1 MMLRRQIWL
10 PAVLTLL
17 VVVVGLLFWPA
28 SFLQS
33 WLAAAVTWGAI
44 PLGALP
50 ILMIHGLTGG
60 RWGDQ
65 SRRVWLALVATLPL
79 FVLSLVPLVLAME
92 TLFAW
97 TQPEHLLPD
106 VVKRKQF
113 YLNLPFFVT
122 RLVIYCGIWLALAWM
137 QGLWRSP
144 DSSGAGI
151 GGRGPQG
158 LHAPGLI
165 LWVLSITF
173 FSFDWF
179 MSLEPKFYS
188 DVFGL
193 MLCTNLAGVALAVG
207 LLVGGT
213 GMEAGPRKDLAN
225 LWLAFLLGWAF
236 LAFSQYIIIW
246 SGNLPDEIGW
256 YIHRSEPV
264 WREISV
270 MSFLL
275 FFLVPFFM
283 LLPSRAKERQSW
295 LSTVAML
302 CLAGHV
308 LQLQWLI
315 LPAFGPLKIEQM
327 ILTPLILVVTGAT
340 YLGWIRGYTA
350 MQGARHG

>member
-1 MMLRRQIWL
+1 MIANPRIWL
-10 PAVLTLL
+10 PAGLTLL
-17 VVVVGLLFWPA
+17 VVIAGLVFWPEA
-28 SFLQS
+28 FLQS
-33 WLAAAVTWGAI
+33 WLAAALTWGAI

-65 SRRVWLALVATLPL
+65 SRHIWLALSATLPL
-79 FVLSLVPLVLAME
+79 FIVSMVPLLLVMD

-97 TQPEHLLPD
+97 TQPEHLLPE

-113 YLNLPFFVT
+113 YLNTPFFVA
-122 RLVIYCGIWLALAWM
+122 RLLLYCAIWLALAWM
-137 QGLWRSP
+137 QGLWRP
-144 DSSGAGI
+144 ISGTPKAQRI
-151 GGRGPQG
+151 
-158 LHAPGLI
+158 HAPGLI
-165 LWVLSITF
+165 LWVLTITF
-173 FSFDWF
+173 FGFDWF

-193 MLCTNLAGVALAVG
+193 MLCTNLAGAALAVG
-207 LLVGGT
+207 LLIGGA
-213 GMEAGPRKDLAN
+213 GMESPPRKDLAN
-225 LWLAFLLGWAF
+225 LWLAILLGWAF

-256 YIHRSEPV
+256 YIHRSEHV

-270 MSFLL
+270 ISFVL

-283 LLPSRAKERQSW
+283 LLPGKAKERRTW
-295 LSTVAML
+295 LWTIAML

-315 LPAFGPLKIEQM
+315 LPAFGPLQAEQM
-327 ILTPLILVVTGAT
+327 FLTPLILIVTGAT
-340 YLGWIRGYTA
+340 YLGWIRGVR
-350 MQGARHG
+350 ARQEVGYG

>member
-1 MMLRRQIWL
+1 MRLNARIWIPGL
-10 PAVLTLL
+10 LTLAVIAAGL
-17 VVVVGLLFWPA
+17 VFWPDA
-28 SFLQS
+28 FLQS
-33 WLAAAVTWGAI
+33 WLAGALTWGAI

-65 SRRVWLALVATLPL
+65 SRRVWLALAATMPL
-79 FVLSLVPLVLAME
+79 FVLSMVPLLLAMD

-97 TQPEHLLPD
+97 TGPEHQLPE
-106 VVKRKQF
+106 VVRRKQF
-113 YLNLPFFVT
+113 YLNIPFFVV
-122 RLVIYCGIWLALAWM
+122 RLLVYCGIWLALAWV
-137 QGLWRSP
+137 QGVWRSNAA
-144 DSSGAGI
+144 SA
-151 GGRGPQG
+151 PQAQRV
-158 LHAPGLI
+158 HAPGLI

-173 FSFDWF
+173 FGFDWF

-193 MLCTNLAGVALAVG
+193 MLCTNLAGAALAVG
-207 LLVGGT
+207 LLVGGG
-213 GMEAGPRKDLAN
+213 GMKPHPRKDLAN
-225 LWLAFLLGWAF
+225 LWLALLLGWAF

-270 MSFLL
+270 VSFAF

-283 LLPSRAKERQSW
+283 LLPGRAKEKKAW
-295 LSTVAML
+295 LYTVAML
-302 CLAGHV
+302 CLIGHV

-315 LPAFGPLKIEQM
+315 LPAFGPPRIEQA
-327 ILTPLILVVTGAT
+327 ILTPLILALTGAI
-340 YLGWIRGYTA
+340 YLGWIRGYVD
-350 MQGARHG
+350 GKEVRYG